1 MGIGPRVKREA
12 FRARKSERPRAPD
25 RGGGAERSA
34 FHSPVPCPAAAAL
47 PQGNT
52 PAPTD
57 RKGGVRRGGE
67 GRARR
72 AQDPTSA
79 LGGRYE
85 QERDTQGHD
94 SNQFRELFRRAQIC
108 VSLHLCE

>member
-1 MGIGPRVKREA
+1 MKGEA
-12 FRARKSERPRAPD
+12 FRARDSERPRPPD
-25 RGGGAERSA
+25 RGGGAERRI

-52 PAPTD
+52 PEPTD
-57 RKGGVRRGGE
+57 RKGGVRIGGE

-79 LGGRYE
+79 LGGRNE
-85 QERDTQGHD
+85 QERDTLEH
-94 SNQFRELFRRAQIC
+94 NRFQF
-108 VSLHLCE
+108 